1 MKPKG
6 HRPITLL
13 FVIMLLSS
21 IMLLLSACLPSGPLD
36 TAPLNQETVSALAAA
51 TLSVLRTEE
60 ARNATA
66 TYTPLPV
73 TDTPVPTQT
82 PTETLAPS
90 STPIPTNTPIP
101 TFTPLPLTNTPGAPT
116 FTPLPVDGSG
126 GTGTSGGGGGSVPTS
141 APCNWAQFVLDVTV
155 PDGTVFSPGAYFTK
169 IWRVKNIGS
178 CTWST
183 RYKLV
188 YDDGAE
194 MDGSTISI
202 PESVSPGETVDLVVN
217 LQAPDKKGNYT
228 GYWMLK
234 SDANARFGVGSSTK
248 NPLTV
253 KIVVKESDQNIVYDF
268 VANYCA
274 ADWQNKTADLPCPGS
289 KGDDDGFVIRV
300 DNPALENRNE
310 NEPALETFPED
321 ITDGLIQG
329 TFPEIEIKSGYRFL
343 ADVGCLKDNKKC
355 DVLFQLKYTIGDGD
369 EVNFGRWNE
378 SYDEKITRIDLDLSS
393 LAGKKVRFI
402 LIVKANG
409 SPSGDAA
416 FWLVP
421 KIIR

>member
-6 HRPITLL
+6 LKPITFLL
-13 FVIMLLSS
+13 VA
-21 IMLLLSACLPSGPLD
+21 MLLLSACLPSSQPD
-36 TAPLNQETVSALAAA
+36 TAPLNESTVSALAAA
-51 TLSVLRTEE
+51 TLSVVRTEE

-66 TYTPLPV
+66 TN
-73 TDTPVPTQT
+73 TPVPPTETLIPTAT

-90 STPIPTNTPIP
+90 STPRPTNTPIP
-101 TFTPLPLTNTPGAPT
+101 SFTPLPSATPTNTPGPAT
-116 FTPLPVDGSG
+116 ITALPSG
-126 GTGTSGGGGGSVPTS
+126 GTGGTSGGGGGVAPTS

-155 PDGTVFSPGAYFTK
+155 PDGTKFSPGAYFTK

-178 CTWST
+178 CTWNT
-183 RYKLV
+183 KYTLV

-194 MDGSTISI
+194 LDGSTIKM
-202 PESVSPGETVDLVVN
+202 PESVSPGETVDLAVN
-217 LQAPDKKGNYT
+217 MQAPDKTGKYT

-234 SDANARFGVGSSTK
+234 SNSNVRFGIGSSTK

-253 KIVVKESDQNIVYDF
+253 KIEVKDSAQNIVYDF

-274 ADWQNKTADLPCPGS
+274 ADWQNKTTDLPCPGT
-289 KGDDDGFVIRV
+289 KGDEDGFVIRL

-329 TFPEIEIKSGYRFL
+329 TYPEIEIKSGDRFL

-355 DVLFQLKYTIGDGD
+355 DVLFQLKYTIDDGA

-378 SYDEKITRIDLDLSS
+378 SYDGSITRIDMDLSG